1 MPTSRHIGITDVIEK
16 TVLDNFSDRCWPA
29 DGKQPRQTTVCR
41 TSGRCDRNLV
51 PLWEERFVFDL
62 VCRSE
67 QFYSKDMRTRINAA
81 HKRGTVFSL
90 TLALLAGIFS
100 FTKGFGA
107 VGDGL
112 MPDRAR
118 TRPGGSGR
126 RSDGGSQ
133 PGDDSRPAGTPPAD
147 ARSRSDDDSKP
158 AGTSV
163 PGQADWR
170 CPCRL

>member
-1 MPTSRHIGITDVIEK
+1 
-16 TVLDNFSDRCWPA
+16 
-29 DGKQPRQTTVCR
+29 
-41 TSGRCDRNLV
+41 
-51 PLWEERFVFDL
+51 
-62 VCRSE
+62 
-67 QFYSKDMRTRINAA
+67 MRTRMSAA
-81 HKRGTVFSL
+81 RKRNTVFGL
-90 TLALLAGIFS
+90 TLALLAGVFS

-107 VGDGL
+107 VGDWL
-112 MPDRAR
+112 TPDRAR
-118 TRPGGSGR
+118 TRRGGSGR

-158 AGTSV
+158 SGTSV